1 MWNPEITQVTAS
13 LNLRNMWLPAGISE
27 GTFPNFCRIIPDMYC
42 PSCGSEERQLSQFC
56 RACGTDLRIVRN
68 SLENPDAITQSA
80 VSARE
85 HIGMAVADKI
95 RQMKSA
101 KDLERVAEDILPPFE
116 KFLESPEERRLRRIR
131 AGIVTAAIGLGAS
144 IVLCLMVLEK
154 IELFPF
160 IALPLITFLV
170 GLGMVINGMLFTV
183 PRKTLPGDA
192 YDALSQ
198 KVLDSSA
205 NSPLYEVPAA
215 VNLTNELPPAS
226 RPQATS
232 VTEHTTHHLKPS
244 KS

>member
-1 MWNPEITQVTAS
+1 
-13 LNLRNMWLPAGISE
+13 
-27 GTFPNFCRIIPDMYC
+27 MYC

-116 KFLESPEERRLRRIR
+116 KFLESPEEKRLRRIR
-131 AGIVTAAIGLGAS
+131 AGVITAAIGLGAT
-144 IVLCLMVLEK
+144 IVALLAT
-154 IELFPF
+154 IGDRDFFPF
-160 IALPLITFLV
+160 VTPSLITFLV
-170 GLGMVINGMLFTV
+170 GLGLVINGMMFTV
-183 PRKTLPGDA
+183 PRKKLPGNAD
-192 YDALSQ
+192 DALSQ
-198 KVLDSSA
+198 QMLDA
-205 NSPLYEVPAA
+205 GVKRPPYEAPAPG
-215 VNLTNELPPAS
+215 NLTNELAPATK
-226 RPQATS
+226 PQIPS
-232 VTEHTTHHLKPS
+232 ITEHTTHHLKTS